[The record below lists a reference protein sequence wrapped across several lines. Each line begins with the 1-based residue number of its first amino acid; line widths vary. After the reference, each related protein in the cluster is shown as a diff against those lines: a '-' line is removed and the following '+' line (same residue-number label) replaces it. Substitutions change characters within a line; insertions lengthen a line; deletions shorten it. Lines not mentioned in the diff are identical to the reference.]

1 MAGALVAL
9 ADFKSVAARSPRRV
23 GSIPTH
29 SRQNTNPPPEPEH
42 APEREGADART
53 DSSIGADATES
64 YRRIMASIVFD
75 THAFVK
81 RLTAAGM
88 PEEQAEALADEQVKL
103 IDERQATKADLER
116 LEQRLIIRLG
126 GMLVVAV
133 VAVAALVKLL

>member
-1 MAGALVAL
+1 
-9 ADFKSVAARSPRRV
+9 
-23 GSIPTH
+23 
-29 SRQNTNPPPEPEH
+29 
-42 APEREGADART
+42 
-53 DSSIGADATES
+53 
-64 YRRIMASIVFD
+64 MASIVFD
-75 THAFVK
+75 TRAFVK
-81 RLTAAGM
+81 RLTAVGM

>member
-29 SRQNTNPPPEPEH
+29 SRQNRPVRLL
-42 APEREGADART
+42 APTPLNLIVET
-53 DSSIGADATES
+53 
-64 YRRIMASIVFD
+64 MASIVFD

-81 RLTAAGM
+81 RLTAVGM
-88 PEEQAEALADEQVKL
+88 PEEQAEALADEQARL
-103 IDERQATKADLER
+103 IDERLATKDDLER

-126 GMLVVAV
+126 GMMVVAV
-133 VAVAALVKLL
+133 AAMAALVKLL

>member
-1 MAGALVAL
+1 
-9 ADFKSVAARSPRRV
+9 
-23 GSIPTH
+23 
-29 SRQNTNPPPEPEH
+29 
-42 APEREGADART
+42 
-53 DSSIGADATES
+53 
-64 YRRIMASIVFD
+64 MASIVFD

-88 PEEQAEALADEQVKL
+88 PEVQAEALADEQAKL
-103 IDERQATKADLER
+103 IDERLATKADLER